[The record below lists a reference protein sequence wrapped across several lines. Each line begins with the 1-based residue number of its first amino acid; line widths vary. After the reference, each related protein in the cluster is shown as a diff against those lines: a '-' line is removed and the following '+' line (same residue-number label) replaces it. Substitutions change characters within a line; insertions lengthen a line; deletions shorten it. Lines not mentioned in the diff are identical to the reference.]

1 MKPDSLSKL
10 SATTISLHWIVAV
23 MMILLLA
30 TGIYMEQTEAFA
42 LYPWHKAF
50 GVLILLFVVI
60 RIVWRIKQG
69 WPKPVGDYSA
79 LEKTLS
85 KIVHWLLILA
95 TLIMPVS
102 GFMMS
107 SLGGYGI
114 DFFGFELVAKNT
126 NPSNPMEIV
135 PINEAI
141 ANFAHIVHELA
152 GYVLL
157 LAVILHLV
165 GALKHH
171 ILDKDA
177 TIRRMLGHE
186 V

>member
-10 SATTISLHWIVAV
+10 SATTVSLHWIVAV

-30 TGIYMEQTEAFA
+30 TGIYMEQAEVFA
-42 LYPWHKAF
+42 LYPWHKSF
-50 GVLILLFVVI
+50 GVLVLLFAVI
-60 RIVWRIKQG
+60 RIAWRINQG
-69 WPKPVGDYSA
+69 WPKSVGDYSTI
-79 LEKTLS
+79 EKVLS
-85 KIVHWLLILA
+85 KLVHWLLILA
-95 TLIMPVS
+95 TVIMPVS

-107 SLGGYGI
+107 ALGGYGI
-114 DFFGFELVAKNT
+114 DFFGIELVAKNT
-126 NPSNPMEIV
+126 APNNPMEIV
-135 PINEAI
+135 PINESM
-141 ANFAHIVHELA
+141 ANFAHGVHGVGGNL
-152 GYVLL
+152 LL

-177 TIRRMLGHE
+177 TIRRMLGQE